1 MEREEKHFF
10 FLSFFQGWLCFSTSS
25 PCPWT
30 AHPEKEHNHCRH
42 KTSAAA
48 VSICR
53 QTSLPTP
60 TPPSPSTALQ
70 ARLNSYP
77 LSWQL
82 AWRLPVWYVNL
93 SEPRLMLQ
101 LTTIKKKT
109 NPHVTVDSDGH
120 YGDASFMLSTF
131 KQYILFYNDIFWS
144 NGSCGLSFN
153 AIGRSTIG
161 TESQSIESQY
171 ETWNFAFCLS
181 TWVVP

>member
-1 MEREEKHFF
+1 MCQRYMFGLLEHICVSAEMMEECGKRGKAFF
-10 FLSFFQGWLCFSTSS
+10 FFSFFQGWLCFSTSS

-53 QTSLPTP
+53 QTSLPP
-60 TPPSPSTALQ
+60 PPHPHPPSPSTALQ

-93 SEPRLMLQ
+93 SEHRLMLQ
-101 LTTIKKKT
+101 LTTIKKEKK
-109 NPHVTVDSDGH
+109 HMSLWIQ
-120 YGDASFMLSTF
+120 M
-131 KQYILFYNDIFWS
+131 DIMVIQVL
-144 NGSCGLSFN
+144 C
-153 AIGRSTIG
+153 
-161 TESQSIESQY
+161 
-171 ETWNFAFCLS
+171 
-181 TWVVP
+181 